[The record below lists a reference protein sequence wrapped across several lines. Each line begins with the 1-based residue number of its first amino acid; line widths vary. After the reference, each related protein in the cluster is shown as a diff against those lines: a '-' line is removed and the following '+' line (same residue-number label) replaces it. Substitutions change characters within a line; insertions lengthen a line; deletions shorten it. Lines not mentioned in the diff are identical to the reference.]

1 MRAAQ
6 LALAFL
12 AGALLYYV
20 TVIYVGGTFAAV
32 TIPRSY
38 FEFFGKQN
46 VSFALALLSLVT
58 WALPVGILVT
68 ASYLPGRHLL
78 PGLRNA
84 VSYSITVGMLACAAY
99 WLWRG
104 EFGFA
109 SLSLAPWWSV
119 PNGVAPWVG
128 AALGVWL
135 VRRSKVAVP
144 HAGA

>member
-1 MRAAQ
+1 MRAAR

-20 TVIYVGGTFAAV
+20 TVVHVGGTLAAV
-32 TIPRSY
+32 AIPRSY
-38 FEFFGKQN
+38 FEFFGKQD

-58 WALPVGILVT
+58 WALPVGILVI
-68 ASYLPGRHLL
+68 AGYLVAGHLL

-84 VSYSITVGMLACAAY
+84 VSYSITVGMLACSAY
-99 WLWRG
+99 WLWSSKP
-104 EFGFA
+104 GFS

-135 VRRSKVAVP
+135 VRRS
-144 HAGA
+144 